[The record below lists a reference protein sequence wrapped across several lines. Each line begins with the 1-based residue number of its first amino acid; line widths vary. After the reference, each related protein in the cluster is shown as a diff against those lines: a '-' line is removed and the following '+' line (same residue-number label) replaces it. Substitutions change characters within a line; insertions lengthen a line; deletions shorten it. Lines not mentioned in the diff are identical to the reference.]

1 MKSALMQDWVNKISQ
16 ADVSTVQQVLI
27 IFPIHDVLLPL
38 IARVFTP
45 HRHKHKAKGVK
56 FPNLTR
62 SHMGGA

>member
-45 HRHKHKAKGVK
+45 TDTKTKQMVSN
-56 FPNLTR
+56 FQTSPDPI
-62 SHMGGA
+62 